1 MGAGRLTGAVPR
13 PPYPLTVKLRLII
26 AATLTG
32 LALVGCSD
40 NVPASPSGRQG
51 NAVSATPTG
60 ASAGG
65 GATTTV
71 TAGGAAGT
79 PVAGRIG
86 SPSHEGDRA
95 YAHIVEL
102 ATTIG
107 PRVAGTDGEGK
118 AADYIASQ
126 FAASGYAVEKPEFS
140 YGGNRFRAAT
150 LKVSGKPFEAI
161 TMDGSAGGTVSGA
174 AVFVGIAD
182 AAGLAGK
189 TVTGKIAVADRGT
202 LTFADK
208 YEAARLAGA
217 VGLVII
223 NTSDGQLNGRT
234 QPGAKFPVLGVAGED
249 AAAIRGAAIR
259 GEVFELISSGDGP
272 SEGVNVLARAT
283 PGAVCDVLVGGHYDT
298 VPGAPGANDNA
309 SGTANVIELARAMAA
324 DGLDTGVCFAAFS
337 AEESGLFGSDAM
349 LKQLR
354 AEGHLPKAMINL
366 DVTGIGNGVELIGDR
381 NTVTAALETARVLNI
396 DARRSEL
403 PANTG
408 SDHLTFQQAGI
419 PAIWFFSGEFDSIHS
434 PRDVS
439 ADIDVQEL
447 DRVGDL
453 AYAVLKDLVHRVA
466 RG

>member
-1 MGAGRLTGAVPR
+1 M
-13 PPYPLTVKLRLII
+13 KLRFIVS
-26 AATLTG
+26 ATLTG
-32 LALVGCSD
+32 LALAGCSD
-40 NVPASPSGRQG
+40 KVPASQSGHQG
-51 NAVSATPTG
+51 STVSATSTG

-71 TAGGAAGT
+71 TAGAAAGT
-79 PVAGRIG
+79 PTTGRIG
-86 SPSHEGDRA
+86 PPSHEGDRA
-95 YAHIVEL
+95 YAHVVEL
-102 ATTIG
+102 ATAIG
-107 PRVAGTDGEGK
+107 PRVAGTDGERR

-126 FAASGYAVEKPEFS
+126 FASSGYAVEKPEFS
-140 YGGNRFRAAT
+140 YSGDRFRAAT

-174 AVFVGIAD
+174 AIFVGIAD
-182 AAGLAGK
+182 TVGFSGK

-202 LTFADK
+202 LTFAEK
-208 YEAARLAGA
+208 YDAARLAGA

-249 AAAIRGAAIR
+249 AATIRAAAIR
-259 GEVFELISSGDGP
+259 GEPFELISSGNGP
-272 SEGVNVLARAT
+272 SKALNVLARAA
-283 PGAVCDVLVGGHYDT
+283 PGAACDVLVGGHYDT

-324 DGLDTGVCFAAFS
+324 DGLDAGVCFAVFS

-366 DVTGIGNGVELIGDR
+366 DVTGIGKSVELIGDR

-396 DARRSEL
+396 DARRSDL

-408 SDHLTFQQAGI
+408 SDHITFQQAGI
-419 PAIWFFSGEFDSIHS
+419 PSIWFFSGEFESIHS

-453 AYAVLKDLVHRVA
+453 AYAVLKDLVHQVA